1 MSKSLLSWCGCNLH
15 RIQFQAVS
23 DKKTSLLITR
33 SVAPSSNLL
42 KQQPYTIIH
51 EDGWIIIGSSEYP
64 ETWIKASKI
73 RPSGEVSFFSHTLG
87 NKLESISSND
97 FVFVCDIFY
106 WIDPYIIGYIFNVL
120 NGK

>member
-1 MSKSLLSWCGCNLH
+1 MSKSSFSWCGCNLH

-33 SVAPSSNLL
+33 IAPSFNLL
-42 KQQPYTIIH
+42 KQQPYTVLY
-51 EDGWIIIGSSEYP
+51 EDGWIIIGSSKYP

-73 RPSGEVSFFSHTLG
+73 SPSGEVSFFSPKFG

-97 FVFVCDIFY
+97 FAFVCDIFY